1 MGGDAVWLADLLAGV
16 RFELE
21 SLCHRFGVASVCG
34 AVLEGFAEALPSWFS
49 GRKRR
54 VIASVVL
61 YTSLLIARGVRKG
74 LLKDVLD
81 AFDVSKPSFRDAFS
95 RVAFVDWDTGLVYL
109 EPRLFEALS
118 KRMRLPGHVGRYSVG
133 EVVRNRVEKV
143 YPGLYSSLDLVC
155 MKSCG
160 KSYLKTLLE
169 EPEIARDAVL
179 KLSTPRIAKW
189 IVEKTVHTIAELLD
203 VDTEPSKIAELLF
216 EDPDKFK
223 TAMRG
228 IIERASA
235 SP

>member
-1 MGGDAVWLADLLAGV
+1 MGGDAIWFVDVLAGV
-16 RFELE
+16 RGELE
-21 SLCHRFGVASVCG
+21 SLCHGFGVASVCS

-54 VIASVVL
+54 VIASVIL

-74 LLKDVLD
+74 LLKDVLE
-81 AFDVSKPSFRDAFS
+81 ALGVSKPSFRDAFS

-118 KRMRLPGHVGRYSVG
+118 KRVRLPGHVRRYSVG

-169 EPEIARDAVL
+169 EPEMARDAVL
-179 KLSTPRIAKW
+179 KLSTPGVARW
-189 IVEKTVHTIAELLD
+189 IVEKSVATIAELLD
-203 VDTEPSKIAELLF
+203 IDAEPSKVAQLLF
-216 EDPDKFK
+216 EDPEAFK
-223 TAMRG
+223 TAMRSL
-228 IIERASA
+228 IEKAS
-235 SP
+235 SG